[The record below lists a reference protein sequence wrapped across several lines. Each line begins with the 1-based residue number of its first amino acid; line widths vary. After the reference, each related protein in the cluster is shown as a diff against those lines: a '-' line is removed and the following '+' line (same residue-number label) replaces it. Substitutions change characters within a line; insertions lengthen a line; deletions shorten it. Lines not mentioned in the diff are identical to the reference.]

1 MSASRP
7 EAHEASA
14 DITIT
19 QVTDPPAG
27 SATFQRLLASE
38 QLPAWLPQLLTT
50 LYDGQHPDAATRW
63 GQRVA
68 DSFEQAP
75 FEVVHDWQ
83 ARTVVPLILQ
93 ACEPG
98 TLEPEAP
105 EPGTPEPTSA
115 DLRQLHARAADGER
129 FGEAEWQ
136 AAIEP
141 VLRALYRQAY
151 GYAEAYATARASALA
166 YAQAN
171 DFSESGAVEF
181 ADSYAKL
188 STDSNRK
195 SYTEANA
202 VANAAV
208 LAAAY
213 ASGDAQAYA
222 EAYPF
227 ALVHACAHA
236 CANQACPE
244 SQAEPATQAD
254 RSGPAG
260 AGVAGAGAAG
270 DEAATRAER
279 RQAAYAR
286 LANGLA
292 ESLTR
297 FR

>member
-1 MSASRP
+1 M
-7 EAHEASA
+7 
-14 DITIT
+14 
-19 QVTDPPAG
+19 TDPPGGA
-27 SATFQRLLASE
+27 ATFQRLLASE

-50 LYDGQHPDAATRW
+50 LYDGQHPDVAARW
-63 GQRVA
+63 GRRVVDA
-68 DSFEQAP
+68 FEQAP

-83 ARTVVPLILQ
+83 ARTVVPLMLQ
-93 ACEPG
+93 ACKPEA
-98 TLEPEAP
+98 TESEALESEAP
-105 EPGTPEPTSA
+105 EPEAIESEAPEPA
-115 DLRQLHARAADGER
+115 GAGLRRMHTRAADGER
-129 FGEAEWQ
+129 FGEVEWR

-141 VLRALYRQAY
+141 VLRALHRQAY

-166 YAQAN
+166 YAHAN

-188 STDSNRK
+188 STDSNRN

-236 CANQACPE
+236 CANQA
-244 SQAEPATQAD
+244 SPATQAD
-254 RSGPAG
+254 RSVPADAGPA
-260 AGVAGAGAAG
+260 A
-270 DEAATRAER
+270 DRAER

-286 LANGLA
+286 LADGLVD
-292 ESLTR
+292 SLAR
-297 FR
+297 LR